1 MNVEITVA
9 GSEDARG
16 ELESLRQ
23 WLIQEDDYRGLV
35 DFAPA
40 GIKPGE
46 LGALQEILLAAIAA
60 GGLDALGQT
69 IGTWLQT
76 RRSEITVKL
85 RADGTVEEV
94 SASGPIAKTVAA
106 HVFGGSGQRRIGKGE

>member
-1 MNVEITVA
+1 MDVEITIS
-9 GSEDARG
+9 GTEDPRG
-16 ELESLRQ
+16 ELESLLQ
-23 WLIQEDDYRGLV
+23 WLNQDSEYRGRI

-40 GIKPGE
+40 EIGEGE

-69 IGTWLQT
+69 IGTWLQA

-85 RADGTVEEV
+85 RADGSVREV
-94 SASGPIAKTVAA
+94 SASGPAAKTV
-106 HVFGGSGQRRIGKGE
+106 VESLFGGDGPKRIGG

>member
-1 MNVEITVA
+1 MDVEIEIA
-9 GSEDARG
+9 GADDPRG
-16 ELESLRQ
+16 ELESLLQ
-23 WLIQEDDYRGLV
+23 WMNQEAEYRGRV
-35 DFAPA
+35 EFAPA
-40 GIKPGE
+40 GIGAGE

-85 RADGTVEEV
+85 RADGTVREV
-94 SASGPIAKTVAA
+94 SASGPAAKTVARSL
-106 HVFGGSGQRRIGKGE
+106 FGGDGPKRIGE

>member
-1 MNVEITVA
+1 MDVEITIA

-23 WLIQEDDYRGLV
+23 WLNQDEDYRGLV

-40 GIKPGE
+40 EIKPGE

-60 GGLDALGQT
+60 GGLDALGRT
-69 IGTWLQT
+69 IAVWLQT
-76 RRSEITVKL
+76 RQSTIAVKL
-85 RADGTVEEV
+85 RADGTIEEV
-94 SASGPIAKTVAA
+94 SASGPIAKTVAEN
-106 HVFGGSGQRRIGKGE
+106 VFGDDPKRLGQGG